1 MENPDHPPEAD
12 DVDVQGERLLAAPLR
27 SVVPFGTRIELTG
40 TVDADGLQPGDRCI
54 VTEIVDT
61 GDIVVAWERGFASEI
76 NPDTTPFQPI
86 AA

>member
-1 MENPDHPPEAD
+1 M
-12 DVDVQGERLLAAPLR
+12 DVQGARLLAAR
-27 SVVPFGTRIELTG
+27 IRAGVRIGTRIEFIG
-40 TVDADGLQPGDRCI
+40 TVDADGLQPGDRGI

-76 NPDTTPFQPI
+76 NPDTTPFQQV

>member
-1 MENPDHPPEAD
+1 M
-12 DVDVQGERLLAAPLR
+12 DVQGARLLAAR
-27 SVVPFGTRIELTG
+27 IRAGVRIGTRIELTG
-40 TVDADGLQPGDRCI
+40 TVDADGLQPGDRGI